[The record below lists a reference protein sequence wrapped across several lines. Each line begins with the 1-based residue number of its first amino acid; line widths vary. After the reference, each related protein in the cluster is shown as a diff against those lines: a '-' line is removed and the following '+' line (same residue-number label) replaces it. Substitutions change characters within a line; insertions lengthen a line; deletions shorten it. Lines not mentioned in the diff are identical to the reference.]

1 MAKFEKPSKFT
12 VEEFLAEFEENFWK
26 EHTLLD
32 TKYHIQLSSYSN
44 YDSEYG
50 TSTWVPA
57 KDLYG
62 PYDTAEEAQKDI
74 DTLNAD
80 PNLKPEQGTLK
91 VRTARLVERTVV
103 KRFWI

>member
-1 MAKFEKPSKFT
+1 MPKFEKPSEFNIEKF
-12 VEEFLAEFEENFWK
+12 FEDFEADFWR
-26 EHTLLD
+26 EHKLLD
-32 TKYHIQLSSYSN
+32 TKYHIQLSSYSA

-74 DTLNAD
+74 DTINAD

-91 VRTARLVERTVV
+91 VRTTRLVERTQV